1 MPRFLSTL
9 LASFSTTGLIVG
21 VFFFAMS
28 LTPSLIPRP
37 YVVQAVISGLSLSAG
52 YAIGVLLRW
61 LWSLLDLPEI
71 RGRTG
76 LTVKVLAAL
85 GCTAVALAFLWRTAY
100 WQNTVRQIMG
110 LDPVESAEPFKL
122 GLIAALVFVAIV
134 LIARLFRLTFRFLT
148 RRFEHVLTQPSLP
161 PSRCSGPPLTAS
173 SSASRCMRPTAR
185 SSGWTR

>member
-1 MPRFLSTL
+1 MENLQRTRLSRLPVPRFVSAL

-52 YAIGVLLRW
+52 YAIGVLMRW

-76 LTVKVLAAL
+76 FTVKVVAAF
-85 GCTAVALAFLWRTAY
+85 GCIAVALTFLWRTAY
-100 WQNTVRQIMG
+100 WQNTVREIIMKT
-110 LDPVESAEPFKL
+110 PVE
-122 GLIAALVFVAIV
+122 V
-134 LIARLFRLTFRFLT
+134 T
-148 RRFEHVLTQPSLP
+148 RV
-161 PSRCSGPPLTAS
+161 
-173 SSASRCMRPTAR
+173 
-185 SSGWTR
+185 

>member
-1 MPRFLSTL
+1 MDHLQQTPLSKWPVPRFVSAL

-37 YVVQAVISGLSLSAG
+37 YVVQAVISGMSLGAG

-71 RGRTG
+71 RGRAG

-85 GCTAVALAFLWRTAY
+85 GCAAVALAFLWRTAY
-100 WQNTVRQIMG
+100 WQNTV
-110 LDPVESAEPFKL
+110 
-122 GLIAALVFVAIV
+122 
-134 LIARLFRLTFRFLT
+134 
-148 RRFEHVLTQPSLP
+148 
-161 PSRCSGPPLTAS
+161 C
-173 SSASRCMRPTAR
+173 
-185 SSGWTR
+185 